1 MSETDKINKGVRQC
15 KDCPNWYKSISYAR
29 CNPCRKKARQDPTKK
44 YCSGC
49 GKEYP
54 EKTEKN
60 KSCDKCRERRIK
72 TKGIKMCNHV
82 QEGKRCK
89 NKPINGSKMCSDHQ
103 FDNTIT
109 MKIIK
114 DISNKEIDKDM
125 DNEKVKE
132 MIMVKHDEAI
142 SEIDVLKSELT
153 EMVEFYMKKYKEGK
167 LYDQALK
174 ENKLFEQ
181 ENYVPLYGK
190 GYYKS
195 LIFDDFKE
203 DAVEKLEPEI
213 IFIKR
218 RKDIKN
224 IKDEDD
230 YEEYLDLYNYFL
242 IYTSSIYGRDEKG
255 RQMKMLIRDKIS
267 GKYLGV
273 LKIGSDVGYCSKI
286 DEAIGWN
293 GSLKFAEKKLN
304 YVVNILACVGM
315 QPVAYN
321 MNIGKL
327 LVSLCFTDQ
336 VQKEFKRRYGHY
348 FACVTTFSLY
358 GKGIQYDRLPWIKYK
373 GLTKG
378 YGFQLP
384 ITFYQKGIEYLKL
397 LDIDITKFNKGFSS
411 KIRKLRTILST
422 LGYNDELINHGM
434 CRGVYVGYTCK
445 DGQQFLCG
453 EVDKFTPMANS
464 VKQIVDWWK
473 ERWALN
479 RYKRLYGSKQIRN
492 DVWFNDLIEK
502 KRNCD
507 YVKKYNEKC
516 KEIMGEDMFK
526 ELKRKYMK
534 KYRSEE
540 NLNDFEEIS
549 PVKTNIKF
557 DYKYLGGL
565 IDGDGTVC
573 ILKCK
578 DGYVLAVMFSQTNIN
593 IMYVLQNMYGGYIY
607 KRKEKKNETDKRQ
620 YSYRVC
626 GLDAKKI
633 LLDLEKGCI
642 LKLKQV
648 KLAIEYLELIN
659 KAGLDEKKKYY
670 KTISDLNNSDNK
682 MNPDLPYNLT
692 SDEYMTGLFDAEGC
706 ICVGGNNYGSISIGI
721 AQKSNPLILEK
732 FKEYYK
738 CGTLSK
744 NKKDD
749 EFGSSWVV
757 GKRDDVNRMLKILI
771 KYSFIKRIQVES
783 ALMISENV
791 MTYKPRGKVSVDDIL
806 YRKEL
811 KDKIQYDKHTSIEV
825 DLSIL
830 VEKNSKTSIKVKK
843 SKIIHKNVVK
853 TLTHMMKKDT
863 HGGYNKG
870 DTLSMKHKLGISNA
884 KKGSSKL
891 SDEDIAYIVENKGKI
906 NQNILAAKFDVC
918 RQYIS
923 RIQKEAVMNDDER
936 LSDKESRIE
945 KRERMKKELSEEG
958 YKEYINSLNSIAK
971 RSVDF
976 ETVIEILELKKSGLK
991 QEVVA
996 KKFMNKKGKPVSR
1009 YVVGNIWG
1017 GKKTPLFEHEFE
1029 DKDISYSDYIKML

>member
-1 MSETDKINKGVRQC
+1 MSETSKTKKGLRQC
-15 KDCPNWYKSISYAR
+15 KDCPNWYKSVKYAR
-29 CNPCRKKARQDPTKK
+29 CNPCRKKAKQDPMKM

-49 GKEYP
+49 GKEHP
-54 EKTEKN
+54 EKSGTNKTCNKCKERSIRN
-60 KSCDKCRERRIK
+60 KSVKIC
-72 TKGIKMCNHV
+72 GYV

-89 NKPINGSKMCSDHQ
+89 NKPVNGGKMCSDHVSES
-103 FDNTIT
+103 NSIT

-114 DISNKEIDKDM
+114 DISNEDSDMKSEEI
-125 DNEKVKE
+125 KE
-132 MIMVKHDEAI
+132 MIMVKHDEVV
-142 SEIDVLKSELT
+142 SEIDLLKSELT
-153 EMVEFYMKKYKEGK
+153 EMVELYMKKYKQGK
-167 LYDQALK
+167 LYNQALK

-181 ENYVPLYGK
+181 ENYIPLYGK
-190 GYYKS
+190 SYYKS
-195 LIFDDFKE
+195 LIFDDFKK

-230 YEEYLDLYNYFL
+230 YEEYLDLYNFFL
-242 IYTSSIYGRDEKG
+242 IYTSSIYGRDERG
-255 RQMKMLIRDKIS
+255 RQMKMLIRDKIT

-293 GSLKFAEKKLN
+293 GDLKFGEKKLN

-384 ITFYQKGIEYLKL
+384 ITFYQKGLEYLKL
-397 LDIDITKFNKGFSS
+397 LNIDVTRLNKGFSS
-411 KIRKLRTILST
+411 KIRKLRAVLLA

-445 DGQQFLCG
+445 EGQQFLCG

-479 RYKRLYGSKQIRN
+479 RYKRLYESKQIKI
-492 DVWFNDLIEK
+492 DVLFNDLIEK
-502 KRNCD
+502 KKNCD
-507 YVKKYNEKC
+507 YVKKHNEKC
-516 KEIMGEDMFK
+516 KEIMGENMFK

-534 KYRSEE
+534 EYRSKDD
-540 NLNDFEEIS
+540 LNDYEEIS
-549 PVKTNIKF
+549 SVKTNIKF

-565 IDGDGTVC
+565 VDGDGSVC

-607 KRKEKKNETDKRQ
+607 KRKNKKNDTDKRQ
-620 YSYRVC
+620 YSYRIC
-626 GLDAKKI
+626 GLEARKI

-659 KAGLDEKKKYY
+659 NPGLEEKKKYY
-670 KTISDLNNSDNK
+670 KMISDLNKSDNK
-682 MNPDLPYNLT
+682 MNPSLPYDSITNEFM
-692 SDEYMTGLFDAEGC
+692 SGLFDSEGC
-706 ICVGGNNYGSISIGI
+706 ICVSGNNYGSISIGI

-732 FKEYYK
+732 FREIYK
-738 CGTLSK
+738 CGIISK
-744 NKKDD
+744 NKKEDL
-749 EFGSSWVV
+749 FGSSWVI
-757 GKRDDVNRMLKILI
+757 GKRDDVNKILKILI
-771 KYSFIKRIQVES
+771 KYSFIKSVQVES

-791 MTYKPRGKVSVDDIL
+791 MTYKPRGKVSDADIL

-811 KDKIQYDKHTSIEV
+811 KQKIQSDKHTSIEEDV
-825 DLSIL
+825 SIL
-830 VEKNSKTSIKVKK
+830 AEKNSKTSIKVKK
-843 SKIIHKNVVK
+843 SKIIHKKVSQ

-870 DTLSMKHKLGISNA
+870 DKLSMEHKLGISNA

-906 NQNILAAKFDVC
+906 NQDILASKFDVC

-923 RIQKEAVMNDDER
+923 RIQKEAVMDDDER
-936 LSDKESRIE
+936 LSDKESRLE
-945 KRERMKKELSEEG
+945 KNKRMKKELSEED

-976 ETVIEILELKKSGLK
+976 ETAIEILKLKKSGMK
-991 QEVVA
+991 QEDVA
-996 KKFMNKKGKPVSR
+996 KKFVNKKGKPISR

-1017 GKKTPLFEHEFE
+1017 GEKTKLFEHEFE
-1029 DKDISYSDYIKML
+1029 DKEVSYDDYLKML